1 MPPTSPGPVVPH
13 RLLALAATVAAIVL
27 LAAIPATGAPAL
39 SDGGDA
45 IAHSAATGTCTAL
58 IRNSKGRYVPV
69 YTSTYK
75 YRFKKVQGSK
85 FKRVIVRVRVK
96 ARVSCAKR
104 CVLQVKKRGKLRS
117 VYTYKRLKVKVKRG
131 SRIVTVTQR
140 KRVYR
145 YTTCPAGT
153 GQVDGVPVKITVKP
167 GSSATLDF
175 GAFQREAPITGTL
188 KGFVPGTINL
198 KADIQ
203 VQLTGGSLAL
213 GQTPVFIDD
222 DCDGQV
228 SAAIRTGRDT
238 TIALDPARTSTATLL
253 TSGTATSTAYTV
265 IRLPLELR
273 NGDVG
278 CNKPYLST
286 GYREF
291 KQTFFLRGRL
301 GAGGLSNL
309 TLTSAPAPI
318 DVEACLAPGAPT
330 QPCNGFAIP
339 LPIIVSTK
347 LVVALDLSGKP

>member
-1 MPPTSPGPVVPH
+1 MPPTSPRPFARH
-13 RLLALAATVAAIVL
+13 RLLPLAATVAAIVL
-27 LAAIPATGAPAL
+27 LAAIPATGAPAA
-39 SDGGDA
+39 SDGGA
-45 IAHSAATGTCTAL
+45 STARAAATGSCTAL
-58 IRNSKGRYVPV
+58 ILSKGRYVPV

-85 FKRVIVRVRVK
+85 FQRVIVRVRVK
-96 ARVSCAKR
+96 ARVSCDKR
-104 CVLQVKKRGKLRS
+104 CVLQIKKRGKLRS
-117 VYTYKRLKVKVKRG
+117 VFTYKRVKVKVKRG
-131 SRIVTVTQR
+131 NRIVRVTQR

-145 YTTCPAGT
+145 YATCPDAT
-153 GQVDGVPVKITVKP
+153 GKVDGVPVKITVKP

-213 GQTPVFIDD
+213 GQTPVFLDD
-222 DCDGQV
+222 DCGGQV

-238 TIALDPARTSTATLL
+238 TIGLDPARTSTATLL

-278 CNKPYLST
+278 CDKPYLST